1 MQRNKLGDAIAISN
15 LKLSITHWPTD
26 REMLGDAIAPKNTF
40 NTEWHIFSHL
50 PHTKPNPPLLS
61 IKSVTNSC
69 HGEMFWRFGE
79 IFWCFAALVKC
90 FDLFTEESSVNFCNC
105 TSAENLP
112 VKPLSPW
119 ALLWWSCCTK
129 LFVFARHLSWF
140 YESSVF
146 ISVSLLYKKKSISKG
161 WVEVH
166 LPHTHTPQP
175 HPTSPP
181 STPKGQSAVVNICS
195 MCKVVAT
202 EVGGWGWGSYIVC
215 GCHRRTSATL
225 ISALSPLHW
234 QKAQLQQ
241 QNVLLVANWKSWNCI
256 RIAKQRELGHYETAV
271 VSQRNG
277 KLTYFFADF
286 LQSNI
291 CSGVPKM
298 TNIR

>member
-1 MQRNKLGDAIAISN
+1 MLSH
-15 LKLSITHWPTD
+15 LKTPLIPSETYFLTCPIPSQTHLCSQSKVWPTPA
-26 REMLGDAIAPKNTF
+26 M
-40 NTEWHIFSHL
+40 
-50 PHTKPNPPLLS
+50 
-61 IKSVTNSC
+61 
-69 HGEMFWRFGE
+69 
-79 IFWCFAALVKC
+79 VKC
-90 FDLFTEESSVNFCNC
+90 FDVLVKYFGVLLPWWNVLTSSLKSLQSTFATVPQLRICQSSPSHLELFSDGPAAPNSLSLQD
-105 TSAENLP
+105 TSLDSMNQ
-112 VKPLSPW
+112 VCSYQFHFYIKR
-119 ALLWWSCCTK
+119 K
-129 LFVFARHLSWF
+129 VFLK
-140 YESSVF
+140 VG
-146 ISVSLLYKKKSISKG
+146 LKSTF
-161 WVEVH
+161 
-166 LPHTHTPQP
+166 HTHTPHPLP
-175 HPTSPP
+175 HPKDSQLL
-181 STPKGQSAVVNICS
+181 SIFAACAKWWQLR
-195 MCKVVAT
+195 
-202 EVGGWGWGSYIVC
+202 GGGGHILC

>member
-50 PHTKPNPPLLS
+50 PHTKPKPPLLS
-61 IKSVTNSC
+61 VKIVTNSC

-79 IFWCFAALVKC
+79 IFWCFGAMVKC
-90 FDLFTEESSVNFCNC
+90 FDLFSQLLQLVPQLRICQSSPSHLELFSDGPAAPNSLSLQD
-105 TSAENLP
+105 TSLDSMNQ
-112 VKPLSPW
+112 VCSYQFHFYIKR
-119 ALLWWSCCTK
+119 K
-129 LFVFARHLSWF
+129 VFLK
-140 YESSVF
+140 VG
-146 ISVSLLYKKKSISKG
+146 LKSTF
-161 WVEVH
+161 
-166 LPHTHTPQP
+166 HTHTHPNPTPP
-175 HPTSPP
+175 HPLPH
-181 STPKGQSAVVNICS
+181 PKDSQLLSIFAACA
-195 MCKVVAT
+195 K
-202 EVGGWGWGSYIVC
+202 WWQLRWGSYIVC

>member
-1 MQRNKLGDAIAISN
+1 MA
-15 LKLSITHWPTD
+15 
-26 REMLGDAIAPKNTF
+26 
-40 NTEWHIFSHL
+40 HIFSPAPYQAKATSALSQNCDQPL
-50 PHTKPNPPLLS
+50 PWWNVLTFWWNIL
-61 IKSVTNSC
+61 VFWC
-69 HGEMFWRFGE
+69 HGEMFWPLQST
-79 IFWCFAALVKC
+79 FA
-90 FDLFTEESSVNFCNC
+90 TC

-112 VKPLSPW
+112 VKPLSSW

-166 LPHTHTPQP
+166 LPHTHT
-175 HPTSPP
+175 SPP
-181 STPKGQSAVVNICS
+181 STPKGQSAVVNIFS

-202 EVGGWGWGSYIVC
+202 ERGGGHILC

-241 QNVLLVANWKSWNCI
+241 QNVLLVANWMSWNCI